1 MASKLSPRNHGR
13 TAARTFTAGLN
24 PNLYKILYLHWTSGS
39 ASDLLRQIALE
50 LDLEPAHYRG
60 DLVRQISQAIVHLN
74 QSKKQHPI
82 LICDEAQLLRYPA
95 LEQLPLLLNFDMDS
109 SHYLTLLLVGEPL
122 LRRTLSLQMHEP
134 LRQRIAVQ
142 YHLDGLSREELDAYL
157 THQLKTAGVSQPLL
171 DETARQAL
179 YQATKGI
186 LRKVNKLVLTALRL
200 AATRKAATV
209 NEAILLDATSEA
221 LLRRTPRRR
230 RFSRW
235 RNFWN
240 DSRPLRRR
248 AWWNRASYRCRA
260 SCLSAGSR
268 RSANP
273 CWWRISRFRWR
284 PALIGWA
291 FRYRLRAACS
301 FASSSCPSR
310 SLSAVWQ
317 PCGM

>member
-1 MASKLSPRNHGR
+1 
-13 TAARTFTAGLN
+13 
-24 PNLYKILYLHWTSGS
+24 
-39 ASDLLRQIALE
+39 
-50 LDLEPAHYRG
+50 
-60 DLVRQISQAIVHLN
+60 VHLN

-82 LICDEAQLLRYPA
+82 LICDEAQLLRHPA

-157 THQLKTAGVSQPLL
+157 VQQLKAAGVTQPLL

-209 NEAILLDATSEA
+209 DEAILLDATSEA
-221 LLRRTPRRR
+221 LL
-230 RFSRW
+230 
-235 RNFWN
+235 
-240 DSRPLRRR
+240 
-248 AWWNRASYRCRA
+248 
-260 SCLSAGSR
+260 
-268 RSANP
+268 
-273 CWWRISRFRWR
+273 
-284 PALIGWA
+284 
-291 FRYRLRAACS
+291 
-301 FASSSCPSR
+301 
-310 SLSAVWQ
+310 
-317 PCGM
+317 